1 MRLPDVC
8 NPTTA
13 TLKNNV
19 DETLEKYDSFIGVL
33 ARKNFP
39 RSTTSTEVVDLDI
52 DELAQTTR
60 INLWLAMQKQE
71 IRNMPAFIGRIVHN
85 EAINI
90 MRRYKPVA
98 SLVTNEEGEPYRA
111 QVMIAGGQ
119 ETQDPTKEIEYE
131 EMLRCYSSKLTE
143 YVPKLP
149 PQQQR
154 AMICAL
160 KDQIAD
166 ILPLGDLFLPFG
178 IDVET
183 MHWSE
188 TASELQSER
197 SSLSVARKKL
207 RAYRREEM
215 DC

>member
-1 MRLPDVC
+1 MKLPNVC
-8 NPTTA
+8 SPTTC
-13 TLKNNV
+13 TLKQNI
-19 DETLEKYDSFIGVL
+19 DETLEKYDGFIRTL

-39 RSTTSTEVVDLDI
+39 RSTTMSEVVDLEI

-71 IRNMPAFIGRIVHN
+71 IHNTSAFIGKIVYH

-90 MRRYKPVA
+90 TRRYKPVA
-98 SLVTNEEGEPYRA
+98 SLPTNEESEPY
-111 QVMIAGGQ
+111 QEHMMIAGGYG
-119 ETQDPTKEIEYE
+119 TQDPTEEIEQD
-131 EMLRCYSSKLTE
+131 EMVQSYSSKLTE
-143 YVPKLP
+143 FVPKLP

-154 AMICAL
+154 AIICAL

-166 ILPLGDLFLPFG
+166 ILSLVDLFLQVD
-178 IDVET
+178 IDIES

-197 SSLSVARKKL
+197 SSLSVARKKM
-207 RAYRREEM
+207 RAYRKE
-215 DC
+215 DKD